1 MRTQKCEMIQTQTG
15 KLTEVWKT
23 DLEHENIFHNAIMLA
38 TTIKATI
45 SKRVTQKANSGVI
58 GVASM
63 RNTVCKLIKK
73 RQKARHLG
81 STHVGATKETWISTG
96 NHGAFDTKTK

>member
-23 DLEHENIFHNAIMLA
+23 DLEHENIFHNAIMLT

-45 SKRVTQKANSGVI
+45 SKRVTPKSQQWGNWSGQY
-58 GVASM
+58 A
-63 RNTVCKLIKK
+63 
-73 RQKARHLG
+73 
-81 STHVGATKETWISTG
+81 
-96 NHGAFDTKTK
+96 